1 MAVMRLEETNSEEH
15 DHSILSGSLK
25 IIEGY
30 MQRNGH
36 YVGITGGKH
45 DELIDT
51 MRVDHEEELADLLSK
66 HEDECLDFTKRLEKI
81 ALQPTTLAKE
91 NTRLVEQAEN
101 YRINMA
107 KLRASFD
114 EKTAR
119 VWELETANDDLDKKA
134 RNAADAEIAA
144 QEDLDAL
151 RSVAAKAATLK

>member
-81 ALQPTTLAKE
+81 GMQLRVAQRVRAICQKKIKDLQDT
-91 NTRLVEQAEN
+91 
-101 YRINMA
+101 
-107 KLRASFD
+107 
-114 EKTAR
+114 
-119 VWELETANDDLDKKA
+119 
-134 RNAADAEIAA
+134 
-144 QEDLDAL
+144 
-151 RSVAAKAATLK
+151 VA